1 MLSIVLAF
9 FLGVFLA
16 PAIRPLFRPIMVEFI
31 RAGIILGDEVR
42 RVSHTVREGV
52 EDAQAEA
59 SAARSRRPPS
69 SGDEAAASGNAAAS
83 GDAAA
88 SGTGDGDGTSSSS
101 KKADDSA

>member
-16 PAIRPLFRPIMVEFI
+16 PAIRPLFRPILVEFI

-59 SAARSRRPPS
+59 AAARSRRPANGGEADA
-69 SGDEAAASGNAAAS
+69 GDEAA
-83 GDAAA
+83 
-88 SGTGDGDGTSSSS
+88 TSA
-101 KKADDSA
+101 KKADDST